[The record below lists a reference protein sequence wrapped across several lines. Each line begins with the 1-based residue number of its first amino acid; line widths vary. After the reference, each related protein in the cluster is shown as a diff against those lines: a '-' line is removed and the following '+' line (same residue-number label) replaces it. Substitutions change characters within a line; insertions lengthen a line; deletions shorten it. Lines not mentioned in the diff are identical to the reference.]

1 SAPVAAPAAPVAAPA
16 ASAPAV
22 GASTIKAPMPGTVL
36 SIKVTAGQSVKRG
49 DVLLILEAMKMEN
62 EISAPADGVV
72 AGIRV
77 QAGSTVNTGDP
88 MVDLA

>member
-1 SAPVAAPAAPVAAPA
+1 MCS
-16 ASAPAV
+16 SD
-22 GASTIKAPMPGTVL
+22 L
-36 SIKVTAGQSVKRG
+36 
-49 DVLLILEAMKMEN
+49 LEAMKMEN